1 MGNKRR
7 VKFWKDK
14 WCGNEPLCVSFLSLF
29 ALASSKEVWVA
40 DSQNQSNIR
49 GCRTTN
55 FSRHLNDWEIVECF
69 FSRLQERVVNENG
82 RR

>member
-1 MGNKRR
+1 MCFFS
-7 VKFWKDK
+7 V
-14 WCGNEPLCVSFLSLF
+14 LF

-49 GCRTTN
+49 GCWTTN
-55 FSRHLNDWEIVECF
+55 FSRHLNDWEIEIVECF
-69 FSRLQERVVNENG
+69 LSRLQERVVNENG